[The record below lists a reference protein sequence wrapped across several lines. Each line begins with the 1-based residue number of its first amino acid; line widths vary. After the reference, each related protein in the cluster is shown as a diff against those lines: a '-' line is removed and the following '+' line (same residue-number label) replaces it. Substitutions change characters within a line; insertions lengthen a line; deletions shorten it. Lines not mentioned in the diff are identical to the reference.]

1 MKETFIQGI
10 FPVPIYITSLD
21 REFSSSEINFVNKNK
36 NKINKNEGNITS
48 ENSYILNSSPFKKL
62 KKELDLIIL
71 DYFEKIINPINK
83 IIPYITQSWLNYTE
97 ENQFHHQHEHPNSLV
112 SGVVYIDA
120 DEKYDSIKFF
130 KRDPQ
135 STIKIFAKDFNFFNS
150 ESWMFPVKT
159 GSILLFP
166 SSTTH
171 RVEIK
176 KGLNTR
182 ISLAFNVFIKG
193 TIGDKKSLT
202 ELKI

>member
-130 KRDPQ
+130 KRDP
-135 STIKIFAKDFNFFNS
+135 
-150 ESWMFPVKT
+150 
-159 GSILLFP
+159 
-166 SSTTH
+166 
-171 RVEIK
+171 
-176 KGLNTR
+176 
-182 ISLAFNVFIKG
+182 
-193 TIGDKKSLT
+193 
-202 ELKI
+202 

>member
-130 KRDPQ
+130 KRDPY